1 MFGDNKGHFESP
13 GDCSLLGQKKGNEN
27 VPRLP
32 PREKGF
38 MVSLLKETPGAS
50 F

>member
-1 MFGDNKGHFESP
+1 MFGDKKGHFESP
-13 GDCSLLGQKKGNEN
+13 GDCCLLGQKKGNEMLH
-27 VPRLP
+27 VCPQ
-32 PREKGF
+32 EKGF